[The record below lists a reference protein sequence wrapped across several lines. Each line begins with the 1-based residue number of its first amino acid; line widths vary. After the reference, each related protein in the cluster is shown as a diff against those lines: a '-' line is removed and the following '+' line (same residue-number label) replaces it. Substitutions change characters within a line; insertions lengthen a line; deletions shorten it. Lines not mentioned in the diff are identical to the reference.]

1 MGWGEGLVGGR
12 AGRVHWVGAGEVGVD
27 VDVDVLCNVDGG
39 ALCSGKL
46 NGEVRFIAVYFN
58 GNDIAV
64 YFFCFPP
71 LSIKKEKKR
80 KREIYCKGTQT
91 YSEFCVTSGTTVT
104 ALLVPF
110 GKMHFQNANGV

>member
-64 YFFCFPP
+64 YFPPP
-71 LSIKKEKKR
+71 L
-80 KREIYCKGTQT
+80 
-91 YSEFCVTSGTTVT
+91 F
-104 ALLVPF
+104 P
-110 GKMHFQNANGV
+110 